1 MLAAILAKRPLASQH
16 RHKALCIKPQGGC
29 HWELGKDPLLNET
42 CRAEEYSHNKVQK
55 KSLSLQFRPHA
66 LLILLD
72 TLEDRVQIH
81 CYFCMTSECHVQIL
95 YVFLMDMLIF
105 IWKLQKYHWVFIC
118 SIFSAANALFFYS
131 TALLFF
137 ELLECFGRFSEK
149 QFIIETFYPG
159 TEGKQKASIHAWY
172 MAICITYSSREKLQ
186 IANRAYVAQCSYH
199 HNACSMP
206 CMIMFRSPPPPPP
219 PPPPNSQRRKGSKAV
234 TLYIHTES

>member
-95 YVFLMDMLIF
+95 YVFLMDMLI
-105 IWKLQKYHWVFIC
+105 
-118 SIFSAANALFFYS
+118 
-131 TALLFF
+131 LL
-137 ELLECFGRFSEK
+137 
-149 QFIIETFYPG
+149 
-159 TEGKQKASIHAWY
+159 KASKISLGFYLFDLFCCQRFVFLLNCSSFFWTIRVLWAILRETIHHRN
-172 MAICITYSSREKLQ
+172 ILSRHWRETE
-186 IANRAYVAQCSYH
+186 SFH
-199 HNACSMP
+199 P
-206 CMIMFRSPPPPPP
+206 CMIYGNMYHIF
-219 PPPPNSQRRKGSKAV
+219 Q
-234 TLYIHTES
+234 